1 MTSLVPSVPDMPRS
15 RVPDFFMVGHPK
27 SGSTALF
34 RMLRA
39 HPQIFMPARKEPWFF
54 APACRRGV
62 RATPGGRPGAH
73 LRRSGRSTWR
83 YSRTPHPE
91 QRIGEGFR
99 PPTSWSPFAAQR
111 LAEPCSRVRG
121 WSRSSVSPPAS
132 CARYTLPVGSGT
144 TPRPSRNLLPG
155 DRPRGRA
162 TSRSL
167 GFPPGPGYWTLT
179 TQYSEHVRY
188 VEQLRRY
195 EEYFPTEQLHVIVY
209 DDFRA
214 DNRATGQELL
224 RFLGVDPAVAV
235 EVPEANPSVQIRFH
249 RLHELIH
256 AVANTRAVRASA
268 KALAPYG
275 FSQERA
281 VELRNRALYRK
292 APALD
297 TRQLDELRKRYK
309 HEVEALSE
317 HLDRDLVALWGYD
330 QV

>member
-39 HPQIFMPARKEPWFF
+39 HPQIFMPAKEPWFF
-54 APACRRGV
+54 AAAAGEFAPRPA
-62 RATPGGRPGAH
+62 GA
-73 LRRSGRSTWR
+73 G
-83 YSRTPHPE
+83 RTPATLEEYLALFAHATPE
-91 QRIGEGFR
+91 QRIGEGS
-99 PPTSWSPFAAQR
+99 TSYLMSPFAAQR
-111 LAEPCSRVRG
+111 LAELQPAARVVAVIRE
-121 WSRSSVSPPAS
+121 PAS
-132 CARYTLPVGSGT
+132 FLRSLHLQLVQNHTET
-144 TPRPSRNLLPG
+144 ERNLL
-155 DRPRGRA
+155 RAIALEAERLQGR
-162 TSRSL
+162 RV
-167 GFPPGPGYWTLT
+167 PPGGYWTLT